1 MQLTRAHCRA
11 RLLQSGLEIT
21 KHVTGWN
28 HTTKSIHRLLIE
40 SLSFASVGCFGTH
53 IDLSHG
59 WVIIPV
65 HYSGSSM
72 DDQPPLNAKLAE
84 LETLCAQLIQ
94 QHQALE
100 LEQQR
105 WRQERKQL
113 LDKNL
118 VVKGKLEAMIN
129 RLRSLEQ
136 A

>member
-1 MQLTRAHCRA
+1 MRAYHLRQWTA
-11 RLLQSGLEIT
+11 
-21 KHVTGWN
+21 
-28 HTTKSIHRLLIE
+28 
-40 SLSFASVGCFGTH
+40 FGIH

-59 WVIIPV
+59 WVIIPI
-65 HYSGSSM
+65 HHPGSSM
-72 DDQPPLNAKLAE
+72 DDQPTLSAKFAE

-94 QHQALE
+94 QHHALE

-118 VVKGKLEAMIN
+118 VVRGKLEAMIN